1 MVGMAGSK
9 ADSNFYRVIGTVE
22 GFAELKTKQQMPV
35 QSREAVYGSKA
46 DRKCFGGRGFWEGIC
61 GTKTKTANAR
71 TEPGSSLWEQSGQK
85 VLRRLWVLGG
95 HLRN

>member
-1 MVGMAGSK
+1 MGAKRTESASEVVGSGRA
-9 ADSNFYRVIGTVE
+9 
-22 GFAELKTKQQMPV
+22 FAELKQKQQMPV